1 MNRNLNNQKN
11 RYFHY
16 QKEILNTISEP
27 ATFIDTSYRYI
38 FVNSAFND
46 FYKWETRDIIGN
58 TVSTIWKDS
67 VFGKHTLQS
76 IKKCLKGENV
86 FTQFEGMIPGV
97 SFKIVEVHY
106 YPHYNKAG
114 KIDGVISTSKDVTEH
129 KMAEQYLKEN
139 EAWLK
144 ELNETK
150 DKLFSV
156 IGHDLQGPL
165 SNIIGF
171 SELIE
176 QDFEQHSTED
186 IRQYNRIIY
195 QLSQSVSELLDNL
208 LTWSRSHQN
217 QIKISYRNLYLSYI
231 IEKCHS
237 MLAPNMSHKQIHYE
251 NLVPAD
257 TIASADEDMVTIV
270 IRNLISNAIKF
281 TKRGGKITVF
291 RVNTE
296 EKITIG
302 IRDTGVGINPKKI
315 PYMFKPGTHEGN
327 TGTEGESG
335 TGLGLVIC
343 KDFIEK
349 NGGDIWIES
358 EPGQGSVV
366 YFSLPPAKDNHV
378 EPEKDA
384 TGKMSRKV

>member
-1 MNRNLNNQKN
+1 MKRNLKSQKN

-16 QKEILNTISEP
+16 QREILNTISEP
-27 ATFIDTSYRYI
+27 ATFIDSSYKYI

-58 TVSTIWKDS
+58 TVTTIWKDS
-67 VFGKHTLQS
+67 VFGKHTMRS
-76 IKKCLKGENV
+76 IRKCLTGENV

-97 SFKIVEVHY
+97 SFKIVEINY
-106 YPHYNKAG
+106 YPHYDKAG
-114 KIDGVISTSKDVTEH
+114 KIDGVISTTKDVTEH
-129 KMAEQYLKEN
+129 RIAEQCLREN

-176 QDFEQHSTED
+176 QGFEQHSTEE
-186 IRQYNRIIY
+186 IRDYNKIIY

-208 LTWSRSHQN
+208 LTWSRSHQH
-217 QIKISYRNLYLSYI
+217 QIRVEFRNIYISYILD
-231 IEKCHS
+231 KCYS
-237 MLAPNMSHKQIHYE
+237 LLAPNISHKQLQYE
-251 NLVPAD
+251 NRVPD
-257 TIASADEDMVTIV
+257 NTIARGDEDMVTII

-291 RVNTE
+291 EVEGTE
-296 EKITIG
+296 NITIG
-302 IRDTGVGINPKKI
+302 IRDTGVGIPAWKI
-315 PYMFKPGTHEGN
+315 PQIFKPGTHNGN

-335 TGLGLVIC
+335 TGLGLAIC

-349 NGGDIWIES
+349 NGGKIWIES
-358 EPGQGSVV
+358 KQGCGSVV
-366 YFSLPPAKDNHV
+366 YFSLPPARENTDESLQIDTLSIRN
-378 EPEKDA
+378 
-384 TGKMSRKV
+384 RK